1 MNLFLW
7 SGELPVIHSLLDAA
21 LSARQ
26 EFFDLC
32 HEAAFR
38 IFNGFTEGCPA
49 LVVDLF
55 ARTLVIHNYADAP
68 DTAAELMTEAKAFLL
83 ARLPWVQAVVLKIR
97 HGQTESERNG
107 TLVYGERPDRKIREH
122 GVWYAIDLMMN
133 RDSSFYADTRNLRAW
148 ARAHLEGKTVLNLF
162 AYTGSLGIAA
172 QAGGAARVV
181 QLDLSRRFLNVAK
194 ESCTLNG
201 FPIRKS
207 DFIVGDFWPKISFL
221 KRSGQL
227 FDCVLLDPPFFSST
241 SKGTVQTQNETPRL
255 INKVRPLVQDEGA
268 LVVVNN
274 ALFLSGA
281 EYVHTL
287 EQLCEDGYLAIER
300 LIPVPADFAGY
311 PETTVTPLPVDPA
324 PFNHPTKIAVLRV
337 RRKKKQG

>member
-1 MNLFLW
+1 M
-7 SGELPVIHSLLDAA
+7 IHSLLDAA

-26 EFFDLC
+26 EFFDSR

-38 IFNGFTEGCPA
+38 ILNGFTEGCPA

-55 ARTLVIHNYADAP
+55 ARTLVIHNYADDP
-68 DTAAELMTEAKAFLL
+68 DTAAALMAEAKAFLL
-83 ARLPWVQAVVLKIR
+83 ARLPWVRAVVLKIR

-122 GVWYAIDLMMN
+122 GVWYAIDVMMN

-148 ARAHLEGKTVLNLF
+148 AKENLEGKTVLNLF
-162 AYTGSLGIAA
+162 AYTGSLGVAA
-172 QAGGAARVV
+172 LAGGASRVV
-181 QLDLSRRFLNVAK
+181 QLDLNRRFLNVAK
-194 ESCTLNG
+194 ESYTLNG

-221 KRSGQL
+221 KRSDQL
-227 FDCVLLDPPFFSST
+227 FDCVVLDPPFFSST
-241 SKGTVQTQNETPRL
+241 SKGSVQTQNETPRL

-287 EQLCEDGYLAIER
+287 EKLCEDGYLSIES
-300 LIPVPADFAGY
+300 LIPVPADFAGS
-311 PETTVTPLPVDPA
+311 PETTITPLPVDPA